1 MDLKSRRSGTVSVLE
16 LSGRFDAY
24 VTPPIDEWLER
35 AAAADPAHVVV
46 NLAGV
51 TFVDSTA
58 LATLVQ
64 AMRRCRQQHG
74 DLRLCGLQPPV
85 RIIFDLTRLDRAFKV
100 YPGEAEAVSSFGG
113 SPA

>member
-1 MDLKSRRSGTVSVLE
+1 MALTSHLSGSVAVLE
-16 LSGRFDAY
+16 LTGRFDAY
-24 VTPPIDEWLER
+24 VAPPIDEWLER
-35 AAAADPAHVVV
+35 AAAADPARVVV

-74 DLRLCGLQPPV
+74 DLRLCGLQQPV
-85 RIIFDLTRLDRAFKV
+85 RIIFDLTRLDRVFKI
-100 YPGEAEAVSSFGG
+100 YASEAEAVSSFEG

>member
-1 MDLKSRRSGTVSVLE
+1 MELKSRVSGSVAVLE
-16 LSGRFDAY
+16 LTGRFDAY
-24 VTPPIDEWLER
+24 VAPPVDEWLER
-35 AAAADPAHVVV
+35 AAAADPAQVLV

-74 DLRLCGLQPPV
+74 DLRLCGLQQPV
-85 RIIFDLTRLDRAFKV
+85 RIIFDLTRLDRAFKI